1 MKLINTTNEYYVPTN
16 NTDEN
21 DNIDIL
27 IPTLFLSFPGFAFP
41 SAISL
46 FFYGHLLNI

>member
-1 MKLINTTNEYYVPTN
+1 MKLINTTNEYNDPTN
-16 NTDEN
+16 NTNEN

-27 IPTLFLSFPGFAFP
+27 IPTMFLSFPGFAFL

-46 FFYGHLLNI
+46 FYGHLLNN